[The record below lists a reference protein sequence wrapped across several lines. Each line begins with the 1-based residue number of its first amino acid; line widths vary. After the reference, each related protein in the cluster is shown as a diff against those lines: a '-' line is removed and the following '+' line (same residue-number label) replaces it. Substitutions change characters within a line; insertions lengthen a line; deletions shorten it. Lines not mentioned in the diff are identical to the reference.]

1 MTFYLLR
8 EVARVFNK
16 LVPPIIGL
24 RCQKVSEAIFKTK
37 FVVGVDN
44 YMEKLR

>member
-1 MTFYLLR
+1 LRR

-16 LVPPIIGL
+16 QVTTIIDL
-24 RCQKVSEAIFKTK
+24 SCKKVSEAVFETK

-44 YMEKLR
+44 YMENLK